1 MEVPFSCGHSQP
13 GRIESL
19 GLSNERANQN
29 GPAISPNAISGQAIV
44 AIDLGAESCRVSL
57 LRHLNGTPRIELV
70 HRFANSAKER
80 QGTLRWDIESIW
92 AGLQEGLRRCAG
104 IATEGIASIGVDGWA
119 VDYVRLGADG
129 HPLSDPFCYRDPRTI
144 AMEDKVRSRFSHEEL
159 FRLTGVQPLRINTL
173 FQLLADADAGVPA
186 NAPWLNLPEYIL
198 YLLSGVRVAEY
209 SNATHTQM
217 VECGAAKWC
226 TQLFESLGLS
236 LDAAPPIVPPG
247 TILGPLRGP
256 LAQLPAFARTQVI
269 APACHD
275 TASAI
280 AGIPAEGEDWA
291 YISSGTWSLVGTL
304 LSAPCIVPG
313 ALSAKFTNLG
323 AVGGNLCFH
332 RNVNG
337 MWLLRQCIE
346 TWKATGKEWQVEDLV
361 AAARQLPHSAAR
373 FDIDEPS
380 LLLPGDVLSRINLQL
395 TGAGFGA
402 LPTDPEHAPE
412 VTSVLFQNMAARY
425 AQVLEEIP
433 VLAGKQI
440 NRVYVVGGGS
450 RNTLLNDL
458 TELACGLQVT
468 PGFAESSTV
477 GNLAIQWAA
486 LTTTANSPAGV
497 GASDVSAH
505 VRRLGNVE
513 NR

>member
-1 MEVPFSCGHSQP
+1 MSDQRG
-13 GRIESL
+13 
-19 GLSNERANQN
+19 NQDDR
-29 GPAISPNAISGQAIV
+29 AISSDATGGRAIV

-57 LRHLNGTPRIELV
+57 LRHLTSTPEIELV
-70 HRFANSAKER
+70 HRFANSAQER
-80 QGTLRWDIESIW
+80 HGGLRWDIGSIW
-92 AGLQEGLRRCAG
+92 DGVREGLHKCAA

-119 VDYVRLGADG
+119 VDYVRLGVDG
-129 HPLSDPFCYRDPRTI
+129 LPLANPSCYRDLRTA
-144 AMEDKVRSRFSHEEL
+144 AMEDRVRTRFSNEEL

-173 FQLLADADAGVPA
+173 FQLLADTEAGVPA

-209 SNATHTQM
+209 SNATHTQL
-217 VECGAAKWC
+217 VECGSAKWC
-226 TQLFESLGLS
+226 TELFDSLGLS
-236 LDAAPPIVPPG
+236 LAAAPQIVPSG
-247 TILGPLRGP
+247 TILGPLRGA
-256 LAQLPAFARTQVI
+256 LAELPAFARTQII

-304 LSAPCIVPG
+304 LPAPCIEQA
-313 ALSAKFTNLG
+313 ALDAKFTNLG
-323 AVGGNLCFH
+323 AVGGDLCFH

-337 MWLLRQCIE
+337 MWLLRQCME
-346 TWKATGKEWQVEDLV
+346 TWRAAGKEWSVEDLV
-361 AAARQLPHSAAR
+361 ATARQLPHSAAR

-380 LLLPGDVLSRINLQL
+380 LLLPGDVLSRINQQL
-395 TGAGFGA
+395 TAVGYGA
-402 LPTDPEHAPE
+402 LPTDPDHAPE

-425 AQVLEEIP
+425 AQVLGEIP
-433 VLAGKQI
+433 TLAGKQI

-458 TELACGLQVT
+458 TEIASGLEVSL
-468 PGFAESSTV
+468 GFAESSTV
-477 GNLAIQWAA
+477 GNMAIQWAA
-486 LTTTANSPAGV
+486 LTLDANSPAGV
-497 GASDVSAH
+497 RSSDVR
-505 VRRLGNVE
+505 VRVRLLSNGE